1 VRRLAVTHLETAR
14 EVLDLADQ
22 IGVDTI
28 QLHGLMAPE
37 DVAEVKALA
46 RGRRVV
52 RAVHVVNDHGV
63 AAALD
68 LRGLCDAVVLDSR
81 TVDRLG
87 GTGQTHD
94 WSISRQIRDALG
106 ENAEDAVP
114 VILAGGLTPEN
125 VRDAVSAV
133 RPYAVDVNSGV
144 EDVSG
149 DKDPSLCSAFVSSAR
164 RSLASAGMAAA

>member
-1 VRRLAVTHLETAR
+1 
-14 EVLDLADQ
+14 
-22 IGVDTI
+22 
-28 QLHGLMAPE
+28 MAPE

-125 VRDAVSAV
+125 V
-133 RPYAVDVNSGV
+133 
-144 EDVSG
+144 
-149 DKDPSLCSAFVSSAR
+149 
-164 RSLASAGMAAA
+164 